1 MSRLL
6 GDVVATDVAVEAPVS
21 AVGVVEV
28 DAAAA
33 AGFSSLFRSEKRT
46 IEKHH

>member
-6 GDVVATDVAVEAPVS
+6 GDAVTAAVAAVEASVS

-28 DAAAA
+28 DAAA
-33 AGFSSLFRSEKRT
+33 GFSSSFRSEKRT